1 MIAYR
6 SALIPRRLSCP
17 KRFPVKGLIFFLISF
32 RINCIAYAEFPDRLK
47 HADVTPAHKKNKAC
61 DKTNYR
67 PVSILT
73 NISEIYEKWL
83 YNQLSKYFDNLLITT
98 QCGFRKG
105 FSLQY
110 CLLVIL
116 EKFKKTINRGNQF
129 GVLLIVLPKAFDGID
144 HKLLIVKFYGW
155 GVSSFALNVIFS
167 YRKHRTQRTKIN
179 DCFSA
184 RFNIK
189 YSVPQGSI
197 LCPLSFN
204 INMTNLFYECEEN
217 NNENY
222 SDDTAPYSCTTHI
235 PAVISEL
242 QAITTK
248 VFHCFGNYLM
258 KADPSKCYI
267 LLNTK
272 SPEVVSID
280 GTQITSSIAETL

>member
-32 RINCIAYAEFPDRLK
+32 RTNCVAYAEFPDGLK

-61 DKTNYR
+61 GKTNYR

-83 YNQLSKYFDNLLITT
+83 YNQLSKYFDNLLVTT

-129 GVLLIVLPKAFDGID
+129 GE
-144 HKLLIVKFYGW
+144 
-155 GVSSFALNVIFS
+155 SFWWHWSQTSNC
-167 YRKHRTQRTKIN
+167 KILWMR
-179 DCFSA
+179 CF
-184 RFNIK
+184 F
-189 YSVPQGSI
+189 V
-197 LCPLSFN
+197 C
-204 INMTNLFYECEEN
+204 
-217 NNENY
+217 
-222 SDDTAPYSCTTHI
+222 
-235 PAVISEL
+235 
-242 QAITTK
+242 
-248 VFHCFGNYLM
+248 
-258 KADPSKCYI
+258 SKCNFF
-267 LLNTK
+267 L
-272 SPEVVSID
+272 PE
-280 GTQITSSIAETL
+280 T